1 MTSIELTELDVELR
15 RRLTQLLD
23 SGIQLTVVEAI
34 DSTNAQL
41 KAQAET
47 SNQTLLLAREQ
58 TAGVESIAST
68 TVS

>member
-1 MTSIELTELDVELR
+1 MTSIELTELEVELR
-15 RRLTQLLD
+15 HRLTQLLD

-47 SNQTLLLAREQ
+47 SNQTLLLL
-58 TAGVESIAST
+58 SLIHI
-68 TVS
+68 